1 MPLAC
6 LPQELAGRNRLWR
19 KMAIDAIEHDPAYNK
34 GNYTSEP
41 QEGLRTAAD
50 LLIIAGAAPVLMQK
64 NWPTRGQVDAAFD
77 GLLTAT
83 LTGRDANDLIYQLD
97 ASRNYN
103 PAPNLARIKAP
114 VIWIN
119 SADDFIN
126 PPELNLAENL
136 ARQIPNG
143 RFVLLPI
150 SDQTRG
156 HGTHTVASL
165 WQSYLEALLAISH
178 HP

>member
-1 MPLAC
+1 
-6 LPQELAGRNRLWR
+6 
-19 KMAIDAIEHDPAYNK
+19 
-34 GNYTSEP
+34 
-41 QEGLRTAAD
+41 
-50 LLIIAGAAPVLMQK
+50 MQK